1 VFCNRSSFI
10 NSQASFGSSESRE
23 AAEYLSPGR
32 EPWVRRP
39 SPRLRHPSPARVGE
53 GKGER
58 AALRQAQ
65 GAERSRSVILIS
77 SFGADA
83 VHCQLCG
90 KALRLSGQQAAKPR
104 QPIAGV
110 VTSTGIALVVISLLA
125 CGGKEAPEANPTVS
139 VQVATVA
146 RAKLQRKVT
155 AEAVLY
161 PFDQAAIVPKI
172 SAPVQKFL
180 VNRGD
185 RVHRGEL
192 LAVLE
197 HGDLSASLT
206 ENKGA
211 YDEAQANYTITTSAT
226 VPQDVQKAELDLKAA
241 QDQLNQA
248 QYIYDS
254 RQKLFAQGALAKKDL
269 DQASLTLV
277 QARNQ
282 FEEAKKHFDQL
293 QSVGQAQQ
301 VKAADG
307 QLSAAKGKYEGAQA
321 QLGYAEIRSPIDGV
335 VTDRPLYAG
344 EMASPGTPLI
354 TVMDISTVIAR
365 AHIPQSQAHLLK
377 VGDPAT
383 LTVPGASD
391 PIAGKVTVVSPALD
405 PGSTT
410 VEVWVQAVNPGGRLK
425 PGTSVRLSVVA
436 ETVENAIVVPA
447 AAIITGSDGSTSVM
461 VVDSGARPH
470 KKSAKVG
477 INDGNN
483 VQVTDGLQVGEKVVT
498 IGAFELAKEDPDVL
512 AKTTVQVQALKSP
525 DKSD

>member
-1 VFCNRSSFI
+1 MHSWPWTACTRKHENYRTTALAPCGGEGDPALRDRVRGSGDFRNTRR
-10 NSQASFGSSESRE
+10 QGSS
-23 AAEYLSPGR
+23 SPQPPAGR
-32 EPWVRRP
+32 DFFVR
-39 SPRLRHPSPARVGE
+39 
-53 GKGER
+53 
-58 AALRQAQ
+58 
-65 GAERSRSVILIS
+65 
-77 SFGADA
+77 
-83 VHCQLCG
+83 
-90 KALRLSGQQAAKPR
+90 
-104 QPIAGV
+104 
-110 VTSTGIALVVISLLA
+110 STGISLLVVSLLA
-125 CGGKEAPEANPTVS
+125 CGGKEAPQANPTVS

-180 VNRGD
+180 VSRGD
-185 RVHRGEL
+185 RVHKGEL

-197 HGDLSASLT
+197 HGDLSASVA

-211 YDEAQANYTITTSAT
+211 YDEAQANYTIATSST
-226 VPQDVQKAELDLKAA
+226 VPQDLQKAELDFKAA

-282 FEEAKKHFDQL
+282 FEEAKKHLDQL

-301 VKAADG
+301 VKAAEG

-344 EMASPGTPLI
+344 EMASAGTPLI
-354 TVMDISTVIAR
+354 TVMDISAVIAR
-365 AHIPQSQAHLLK
+365 AHIPQSQAHLLQ

-391 PIAGKVTVVSPALD
+391 SIAGKVTVVSPALD

-410 VEVWVQAVNPGGRLK
+410 VEVWAQAVNPGGRLK
-425 PGTSVRLSVVA
+425 PGTSVHLSIVA

-447 AAIITGSDGSTSVM
+447 TAVLTGSDGSTSVM
-461 VVDSGARPH
+461 VVDSGAKPH
-470 KKSAKVG
+470 QKSVKVE
-477 INDGNN
+477 INDGDN

-512 AKTTVQVQALKSP
+512 AKTTVQVQASKSP
-525 DKSD
+525 DKGD

>member
-1 VFCNRSSFI
+1 VSCP
-10 NSQASFGSSESRE
+10 ASVGNPF
-23 AAEYLSPGR
+23 SPKGA
-32 EPWVRRP
+32 RP
-39 SPRLRHPSPARVGE
+39 
-53 GKGER
+53 
-58 AALRQAQ
+58 
-65 GAERSRSVILIS
+65 VILIS

-90 KALRLSGQQAAKPR
+90 KALRLSGEQAAKPR

-110 VTSTGIALVVISLLA
+110 VRSTGISLLVLSLLA

-139 VQVATVA
+139 VQVATVT
-146 RAKLQRKVT
+146 RAKLELKVT

-180 VNRGD
+180 VSRGD
-185 RVHRGEL
+185 RVHKGDL

-197 HGDLSASLT
+197 HGDLAALVS

-211 YDEAQANYTITTSAT
+211 YEEAQANYTIATSTT
-226 VPQDVQKAELDLKAA
+226 VPQDLQKAELDLKAA

-254 RQKLFAQGALAKKDL
+254 RQKLFAQGALAKKDF

-301 VKAADG
+301 VKAAGG

-344 EMASPGTPLI
+344 EMASAGTPLI

-391 PIAGKVTVVSPALD
+391 SIAGKVTVVSPALD

-410 VEVWVQAVNPGGRLK
+410 VEVWVQAVNPVSRLK
-425 PGTSVRLSVVA
+425 PGASVHLSIVA

-447 AAIITGSDGSTSVM
+447 TAVLTGSDGSTSVM
-461 VVDSGARPH
+461 VVDSGAKPH
-470 KKSAKVG
+470 QKTVKVG
-477 INDGNN
+477 INDGDN
-483 VQVTDGLQVGEKVVT
+483 VQVTDGLQPGEKVVT

-512 AKTTVQVQALKSP
+512 AKTTVRAQAPQGP
-525 DKSD
+525 DKGSEKD

>member
-1 VFCNRSSFI
+1 MVHDTKVRS
-10 NSQASFGSSESRE
+10 
-23 AAEYLSPGR
+23 AEDEYG
-32 EPWVRRP
+32 
-39 SPRLRHPSPARVGE
+39 PARGQSVNSRRCNLRAII
-53 GKGER
+53 GKSAINPSADG
-58 AALRQAQ
+58 LVLMSI
-65 GAERSRSVILIS
+65 GIIL
-77 SFGADA
+77 
-83 VHCQLCG
+83 
-90 KALRLSGQQAAKPR
+90 
-104 QPIAGV
+104 
-110 VTSTGIALVVISLLA
+110 LVLSLLA

-146 RAKLQRKVT
+146 RAKIERKVT
-155 AEAVLY
+155 GEAVLY

-172 SAPVQKFL
+172 TAPVQKYL
-180 VNRGD
+180 VSRGD

-197 HGDLSASLT
+197 HGDLSASVT
-206 ENKGA
+206 ENKGT
-211 YDEAQANYTITTSAT
+211 YEEAQANYTIATSAT

-269 DQASLTLV
+269 DQASVTLI

-301 VKAADG
+301 LKAAAG
-307 QLSAAKGKYEGAQA
+307 QLSAARGKFEAAQA
-321 QLGYAEIRSPIDGV
+321 QLGYAEIRSPINGV

-344 EMASPGTPLI
+344 EMASTGTPLI
-354 TVMDISTVIAR
+354 TVMDTSSVIAR
-365 AHIPQSQAHLLK
+365 AHIPQSQARRLR

-391 PIAGKVTVVSPALD
+391 LIAGKVTVVSPALD

-410 VEVWVQAVNPGGRLK
+410 VEVWVQAVNPNGRLK
-425 PGTSVRLSVVA
+425 PGSSVHLSMVA

-447 AAIITGSDGSTSVM
+447 AAVITASDGSTSVM
-461 VVDSGARPH
+461 VVDSGAKPH
-470 KKSAKVG
+470 QKNVKVG
-477 INDGNN
+477 ITDGEN
-483 VQVTDGLQVGEKVVT
+483 VQVTEGLQPGEKVVT
-498 IGAFELAKEDPDVL
+498 VGAFELAQEDPDVL
-512 AKTTVQVQALKSP
+512 AKTSVQVQAPRSP
-525 DKSD
+525 DKDE

>member
-1 VFCNRSSFI
+1 MCLTNRISAERLCHLFCRSTSTTTHENYRTTALAPSGGEGDRQRRSGEGAGHFRNTGRQGRSS
-10 NSQASFGSSESRE
+10 
-23 AAEYLSPGR
+23 P
-32 EPWVRRP
+32 
-39 SPRLRHPSPARVGE
+39 
-53 GKGER
+53 
-58 AALRQAQ
+58 
-65 GAERSRSVILIS
+65 
-77 SFGADA
+77 
-83 VHCQLCG
+83 
-90 KALRLSGQQAAKPR
+90 
-104 QPIAGV
+104 QPPV
-110 VTSTGIALVVISLLA
+110 EHDFFVMSTSIALLVISLVA
-125 CGGKEAPEANPTVS
+125 CGGREAPEANPTVS
-139 VQVATVA
+139 VQVATSA
-146 RAKLQRKVT
+146 RSKLELKVT

-161 PFDQAAIVPKI
+161 PFDQAAIVPKL

-180 VNRGD
+180 VSRGD
-185 RVHRGEL
+185 RVQKGEL

-206 ENKGA
+206 ENRGT
-211 YDEAQANYTITTSAT
+211 YEEAQANYTIATSTT
-226 VPQDVQKAELDLKAA
+226 VPQDVQKAELDFKAA

-301 VKAADG
+301 VKAAEG
-307 QLSAAKGKYEGAQA
+307 QLSAAQGKYEAAQA

-344 EMASPGTPLI
+344 EIASPGTPLI
-354 TVMDISTVIAR
+354 TVMDISVVIAR
-365 AHIPQSQAHLLK
+365 AHFPQSQAHLLK

-391 PIAGKVTVVSPALD
+391 RIAGKVTVVSPALD

-425 PGTSVRLSVVA
+425 PGASVHLSIVA
-436 ETVENAIVVPA
+436 ATLENAIVIPSA
-447 AAIITGSDGSTSVM
+447 AVITGSDGSTSVI
-461 VVDSGARPH
+461 VVDSGAKPQQ
-470 KKSAKVG
+470 KTVKVG
-477 INDGNN
+477 INDGDN
-483 VQVTDGLQVGEKVVT
+483 VQVIEGLQVGEKVVT
-498 IGAFELAKEDPDVL
+498 TGAFELAKEDPDVL
-512 AKTTVQVQALKSP
+512 AKTTVRVQASKSP
-525 DKSD
+525 DKGD